1 MRNVYVIIR
10 ELYVTK
16 WQGVSFM
23 SQKHEYKMKIVMLGD
38 GAVGKTA
45 LTVRFST
52 GMFKEDYSTTI
63 GTDFS
68 VKKLEIP
75 ELNAIATL
83 VIYDLA
89 GQPRFA
95 AVRPSFYVGAKGGLL
110 VFDVTRRS
118 SFLNL
123 ENWVNEAYNSIGH
136 PIPMLVVA
144 NKIDLPDR
152 VVPTHEGIAF
162 AKSHGFLYVESSAKT
177 GENVETAY
185 REIVKDIILKSK
197 NNSL

>member
-1 MRNVYVIIR
+1 
-10 ELYVTK
+10 
-16 WQGVSFM
+16 M
-23 SQKHEYKMKIVMLGD
+23 SQSHEYKIKIVMLGD

-52 GMFKEDYSTTI
+52 GMFNEDYSTTI

-75 ELNAIATL
+75 ELNAKVTL

-95 AVRPSFYVGAKGGLL
+95 SVRPSFYMGAKGGLL
-110 VFDVTRRS
+110 VYDVTRRS
-118 SFLNL
+118 SFMNL
-123 ENWVNEAYNSIGH
+123 ENWVNEAFKSIGH
-136 PIPMLVVA
+136 PVPMLVVA

-152 VVPTHEGIAF
+152 VVTTQEGIAF

-185 REIVKDIILKSK
+185 REIVKEIILKSK
-197 NNSL
+197 EN